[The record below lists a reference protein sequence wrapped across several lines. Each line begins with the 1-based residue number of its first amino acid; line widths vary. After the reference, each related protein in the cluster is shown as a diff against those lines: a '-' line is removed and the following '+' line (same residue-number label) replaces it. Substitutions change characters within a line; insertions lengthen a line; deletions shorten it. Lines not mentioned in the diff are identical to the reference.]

1 VDSIDFYRRT
11 FLSTKRGQL
20 AVALASYMLGKAW
33 DSDITGEHFDHG
45 DGRDDVV
52 ASGTLL
58 PDEAPAA
65 FYDQDGH
72 PDACKIWNAGDAA
85 EVSSNKRNKAKV
97 WKKRGQIAM
106 HVIAALPFDAT
117 DEIREE
123 IARIHAEEHRRRGA
137 AVTWAIHR
145 PEPGSR
151 NYHLH
156 MLISTRRVTK
166 DGFGKKIRG
175 LAAAFS
181 RGKDHQRATIHK
193 DMPYRQWRALIE
205 RVAAEHG
212 WSLELDAPF
221 AIGGVHWGHGPRG
234 ENGRN
239 REDDAA
245 AKAAARALLL
255 DPKNVIATITTRQ
268 AVFTRRDLYRLLRR
282 HDIVDEEA
290 ESIVARALADPET
303 LRLAG
308 SPGGIRH
315 ALFTT
320 RTVRAQERRI
330 VDAAARIQ
338 NRGLAAA
345 DLRMLDAAAA
355 SVEKARPLT
364 AEQHAAF
371 KRCLGAEGLTLIQ
384 GLAGAGKSYTM
395 AVIREAYEQAG
406 YRVLGVAPTNS
417 VASDMAADG
426 FHTASTIHL
435 ELIRQE
441 SDSDRHTP
449 WNGKTCIIV
458 DEAAMLDANIYERLL
473 VRAAEAGAR
482 IVLVGDD
489 KQLSSIERGGIYAY
503 LRRTHGCAMLREVRR
518 QALPWAKQASL
529 CFAEGRILEGLQPY
543 HDQGFITWHDGIANA
558 ANALVRQ
565 WAEDL
570 AREPDKSRFVYAA
583 TRQSVHNLNLGLQH
597 ALWKLRVPEQVM
609 DFESANGKLKLG
621 TGDRLQFF
629 GNDRK
634 LGIMNGLI
642 GTVDAMRPDLISVR
656 TDGGQL
662 VAFDPQEFDQWGLGF
677 AGTIY
682 RGQGRTQVQTY
693 CLYDHTFAWG
703 ASTSYVAFTR
713 HKESVRCYVPKD
725 LAPDLQTLADQM
737 SRSDPRVSSLEFMTE
752 DELHEQM
759 SADALAEAGT
769 NATAPRPMDRP
780 DEASEAAAAGQSSSQ
795 PHKLTPSVLTPES
808 EIMVHHGDAAAA
820 APSRRRRPHGTTP
833 PHADAATHCDATAMP
848 PAPAQSEQ
856 PTVPPIIAAMPTPRS
871 GGGGGSHK
879 PASALPPLPYRVK
892 LAGQE
897 RTFDLS
903 VRQDESEL
911 LDALSAEPM
920 PRVFEIYHQI
930 QQSKPKDKA
939 AAKYVE
945 GLLGRITG
953 RSLLRGLRPR
963 ERKIDQDFLWDGRL
977 DLHNV
982 PDGEPIRPWKDE
994 VDTRPMLQPLYDIRP
1009 DVQFHLE
1016 SRLKALDIEALRC
1029 LDDSLGKVAA
1039 RSRHDEELLY
1049 SIIIQRLW
1057 LYDLAYEWGRD
1068 LRPDITNELKRRAT
1082 PDEYRDQYI
1091 PLARKAEKAALLARD
1106 GHDGRETIEQPAKRR
1121 FFADSFF
1128 IMDQARSRLYRQRL
1142 TDQIKAKEDEYQH
1155 ATNLALMD
1163 RSNPKFTEDQLIAK
1177 AHLDQ
1182 LYRKLEAFEAD
1193 KDSAIRTAKLID
1205 FMPPNE
1211 NVRPD
1216 KMLKRLKELL
1226 FGTGPAPQA
1235 DARASLPQPPRPHR
1249 RDTGSLERD

>member
-1 VDSIDFYRRT
+1 MDSIDFYRRT

-33 DSDITGEHFDHG
+33 ESDITGERFDHG
-45 DGRDDVV
+45 EGRDDVV

-58 PDEAPAA
+58 PKEAPAA
-65 FYDQDGH
+65 FYDQEGH
-72 PDACKIWNAGDAA
+72 PDASRIWNAGDAA
-85 EVSSNKRNKAKV
+85 ELSSNKRNKVKT
-97 WKKRGQIAM
+97 WKRHGQIAM

-117 DEIREE
+117 DEIRKE
-123 IARIHAEEHRRRGA
+123 IARIHAEEHCRRGA

-156 MLISTRRVTK
+156 MLVSTRRVTK

-181 RGKDHQRATIHK
+181 CATGHQRATIHK

-205 RVAAEHG
+205 RVAAGHG
-212 WSLELDAPF
+212 WSLELNAPF

-239 REDDAA
+239 RQDDAL

-255 DPKNVIATITTRQ
+255 DPKNLLSTITTRQ

-282 HDIVDEEA
+282 HDIVDGEA
-290 ESIVARALADPET
+290 ESIVARALADPEI
-303 LRLAG
+303 LRLAQ
-308 SPGGIRH
+308 SPGGTRH
-315 ALFTT
+315 DLFTT
-320 RTVRAQERRI
+320 RTVRDQERRI
-330 VDAAARIQ
+330 VDAAARIR

-345 DLRMLDAAAA
+345 DLRALEAAAA
-355 SVEKARPLT
+355 SVEKTRPLT

-371 KRCLGAEGLTLIQ
+371 KHCLGAEGLTLIQ

-395 AVIREAYEQAG
+395 SVIREAYERAG

-449 WNGKTCIIV
+449 WNAKTCIIV

-473 VRAAEAGAR
+473 RLAAEMGAR

-503 LRRTHGCAMLREVRR
+503 LRRTHGCATLREVRR

-543 HDQGFITWHDGIANA
+543 HDQGFITWHDGIADA

-565 WAEDL
+565 WAKDQ
-570 AREPDKSRFVYAA
+570 AREPGKSRFVYAA
-583 TRQSVHNLNLGLQH
+583 TRQSVHNLNLGLQQ
-597 ALWKLRVPEQVM
+597 ALWAQRAPEQVM

-642 GTVDAMRPDLISVR
+642 GTVEAMRPDLISVR
-656 TDGGQL
+656 TDAGQL

-682 RGQGRTQVQTY
+682 RGQGRTQVETY
-693 CLYDHTFAWG
+693 LLYDHTFAWG
-703 ASTSYVAFTR
+703 ASTSYVAFSR

-737 SRSDPRVSSLEFMTE
+737 SRSDPRVASLEFMTE
-752 DELHEQM
+752 DEFQEQV
-759 SADALAEAGT
+759 SADAQVGAG
-769 NATAPRPMDRP
+769 ATAPRPMDRP
-780 DEASEAAAAGQSSSQ
+780 DDASGAAATDQ
-795 PHKLTPSVLTPES
+795 PSIEPRKQAPSALAPES
-808 EIMVHHGDAAAA
+808 EIVVHHGDNAAAA
-820 APSRRRRPHGTTP
+820 RSRGRPRRSTP
-833 PHADAATHCDATAMP
+833 PHADAHRDATATP
-848 PAPAQSEQ
+848 PAPAGPEQ
-856 PTVPPIIAAMPTPRS
+856 PTVPPIIGAIPTPQS

-879 PASALPPLPYRVK
+879 PASALPALPYRVK

-897 RTFDLS
+897 RSFDLS
-903 VRQDESEL
+903 LRQDESEL
-911 LDALSAEPM
+911 LDALSTEPM

-930 QQSKPKDKA
+930 QRSKPKDKA
-939 AAKYVE
+939 AAKHVE

-963 ERKIDQDFLWDGRL
+963 ERKVDQDCLWAGRL

-1009 DVQFHLE
+1009 DVQHHLE
-1016 SRLKALDIEALRC
+1016 SRLKALDIEALRNV
-1029 LDDSLGKVAA
+1029 DDSLGKVAQ
-1039 RSRHDEELLY
+1039 RCLHDEELRY
-1049 SIIIQRLW
+1049 SVIIQRLW
-1057 LYDLAYEWGRD
+1057 LYDLAYEWDLD
-1068 LRPDITNELKRRAT
+1068 LRPDIAQELGRRAT

-1106 GHDGRETIEQPAKRR
+1106 GHAGRETIEQPAKRR

-1128 IMDQARSRLYRQRL
+1128 ILDQDRRRLYRQRL
-1142 TDQIKAKEDEYQH
+1142 TDQIKAAEAEYKD
-1155 ATNLALMD
+1155 ATTNLTLMD

-1177 AHLDQ
+1177 ARLEQ

-1193 KDSAIRTAKLID
+1193 EHGTIRAAKLID
-1205 FMPPNE
+1205 FMPANE

-1235 DARASLPQPPRPHR
+1235 DARASLPQPPRPR
-1249 RDTGSLERD
+1249 RRTTGSLERD